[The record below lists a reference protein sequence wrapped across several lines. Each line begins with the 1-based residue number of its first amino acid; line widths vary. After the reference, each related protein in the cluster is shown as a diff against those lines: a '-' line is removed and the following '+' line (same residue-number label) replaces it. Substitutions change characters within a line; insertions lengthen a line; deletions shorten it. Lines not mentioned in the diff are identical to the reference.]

1 MRCNGW
7 NALSLLF
14 VGWATCLPMAHA
26 QADDVEAAPPQGKV
40 APDAKAAPP
49 VPCPIRNGWSNC

>member
-14 VGWATCLPMAHA
+14 VGWATCLPVAHA
-26 QADDVEAAPPQGKV
+26 QADDVEPAPPQEQGR
-40 APDAKAAPP
+40 ARREGRRPARARS
-49 VPCPIRNGWSNC
+49 RNGWSNC